1 MTRHLFADPKDR
13 MQTKLSRICDAIIEA
28 GWLAALVVAPLFFNT
43 FSNRVFE
50 PDKIHLVRSIALL
63 MAAAWL
69 VQLID
74 AELAGEADQ
83 EGLRSRLGGAP
94 LVLPVLI
101 LVASYLVST
110 ALSLVPRISFFGSYV
125 RLQGTFTFLSYILIF
140 GAILTHLRTRSQI
153 DRLLHAVI
161 ITSLPIAI
169 YGIIQN
175 AGLDPLPW
183 GGDVVERVAANMG
196 NSIFVAAYLIMAVFL
211 TLERLLNSLV
221 ELLKS
226 EGSGFGDA
234 IRAGAY
240 LFVLIVQLIAIVYTQ
255 SRGPQLGLAAGLYVF
270 LLLGLLLLARWGA
283 SQERGP
289 APLRWLST
297 HVRGAWSA
305 VIGLTIAGLVFLV
318 VLNIPGGPLKG
329 VCQVRY
335 VSRTCTLFSLSE
347 GTNAVRALIW
357 EGVIDMMSPHTPL
370 QTPDGQPDAFNVL
383 RPLVGYGPESLWVA
397 FNRFYPPELGRFE
410 ARNASP
416 DRSHNETFDALARGG
431 LIQFAAEIFLF
442 ASVFYYALRWLGLIR
457 DRRSRNQF
465 IAFLVAGGA
474 LGVLLPLIF
483 DRSLRLAG
491 IGLPAGLIAGLI
503 LYVTVDLLARR
514 RALTEIPQAAGSP
527 QQQLLMLALFSSIVA
542 HFVEVHFGIAIV
554 STLTHFWALTGVL
567 VAVGMGWVRAE
578 SAAPAALEAMTA
590 PARTAPASAVPSAA
604 QKRKG
609 GDGRVRSATQAGD
622 RRPAQ
627 GTARPGRKIS
637 ALPALVPYAL
647 IAAIISAIFVWNYTI
662 NQSGATGAFGV
673 LWDAFTARKTDFQ
686 VVRSSMLLVMVL
698 FTWLIGGITA
708 IGEVRADR
716 AARLSVPAAALLYF
730 GAALVTFLVYG
741 LIHAGSIDLGSRQGL
756 EVFHHLARHIVVFDL
771 VLLLLMLALAASLAL
786 ARPEPW
792 PQRFARRAAISAGA
806 GIVLAGL
813 ALFLIVNL
821 NIRSVQADTYYK
833 QGLGYEAAG
842 QWEGSVILYRE
853 AARLQP
859 QEDYYYLFLGRAL
872 LQLSDAVQPGAAML
886 PADLSAVPTGDL
898 LDLVERGIQAGNRE
912 DILRAAHAMLTG
924 AQRLNP
930 LNTDHTANLA
940 RLHRAWAFAGTATT
954 ADSNDPSRLAEILAL
969 EPEKVDQA
977 HLLSSLDFYRQAL
990 TLSPNNAG
998 LWNELA
1004 TLQFIQ
1010 GDLEAARRTLDAS
1023 LAVDDRFYPTHILLG
1038 DVLSAGG
1045 DAQGA
1050 LSAYQAAA
1058 QISPRNLAVLSAV
1071 GVAGAEAGDPEA
1083 SIGAFRRI
1091 IELETPALAG
1101 AQAQLNQLN
1110 AAVNAAGGYQN
1121 AEGTATSRRMTLEQQ
1136 VATHRRQL
1144 FLAQRN
1150 LALVLQELGQI
1161 DDALSAAQQ
1170 ALEYASESD
1179 LASTES
1185 LIASLKEQRP

>member
-1 MTRHLFADPKDR
+1 

-94 LVLPVLI
+94 LVLPALI

-211 TLERLLNSLV
+211 TLERLLSSLV
-221 ELLKS
+221 ELLRAES
-226 EGSGFGDA
+226 SGFGDA
-234 IRAGAY
+234 LRAGAY

-283 SQERGP
+283 SQTRGP
-289 APLRWLST
+289 ALLRWLST

-305 VIGLTIAGLVFLV
+305 VIGLTIAGLIFLV
-318 VLNIPGGPLKG
+318 VLNIPGGPLKA
-329 VCQVRY
+329 VCEVRY
-335 VSRTCTLFSLSE
+335 VSRTCTLFSLGE

-357 EGVIDMMSPHTPL
+357 EGVIDMMSPHAPL
-370 QTPDGQPDAFNVL
+370 QSPDGQPDAFNIV
-383 RPLVGYGPESLWVA
+383 RPLAGYGPESLWVA

-457 DRRSRNQF
+457 DRRSRNEF
-465 IAFLVAGGA
+465 IGFLAAGGA

-503 LYVTVDLLARR
+503 LYVTVDLLASR
-514 RALTEIPQAAGSP
+514 RALTEGPQAGGSP
-527 QQQLLMLALFSSIVA
+527 QQHLLMLALFSSIVA

-578 SAAPAALEAMTA
+578 QAAAVPVDAAPVPARSAATA
-590 PARTAPASAVPSAA
+590 AVPPAA

-609 GDGRVRSATQAGD
+609 GSGKERPLVQAGE

-627 GTARPGRKIS
+627 GTARAVRKIS
-637 ALPALVPYAL
+637 ALPALAPYAL
-647 IAAIISAIFVWNYTI
+647 IAAIISTIFVWNFTV
-662 NQSGATGAFGV
+662 NQSGATGAFAI
-673 LWDAFTARKTDFQ
+673 LWDAFTTRKTDFQ
-686 VVRSSMLLVMVL
+686 LVRSSMLLVMVL
-698 FTWLIGGITA
+698 FTWLIGGVTA
-708 IGEVRADR
+708 IGEVRAAGKGR
-716 AARLSVPAAALLYF
+716 SSLLAAALLYF
-730 GAALVTFLVYG
+730 GTALVTFLVYG
-741 LIHAGSIDLGSRQGL
+741 LVHAASIDLGDLQGL
-756 EVFHHLARHIVVFDL
+756 DVFRRMARHIVVFDL

-786 ARPEPW
+786 ARSEPW
-792 PQRFARRAAISAGA
+792 PQRFANRAIISAGA
-806 GIVLAGL
+806 GVVLTGL
-813 ALFLIVNL
+813 ALFLIVTL

-872 LQLSDAVQPGAAML
+872 LQLSDLVQPGAAVL
-886 PADLSAVPTGDL
+886 PADLSAVPTGEL

-940 RLHRAWAFAGTATT
+940 RLHRAWAFANAATT
-954 ADSNDPSRLAEILAL
+954 ADSSDPSRLAEIMAT
-969 EPEKVDQA
+969 EPQKVDQA
-977 HLLSSLDFYRQAL
+977 HLLSSLDYYRQAL

-1004 TLQFIQ
+1004 TLQYIQ
-1010 GDLEAARRTLDAS
+1010 GDLEGARRTLDAS
-1023 LAVDDRFYPTHILLG
+1023 LAVDDRYYPTHMLLG

-1045 DAQGA
+1045 DVQGA
-1050 LSAYQAAA
+1050 LAAYQAAA
-1058 QISPRNLAVLSAV
+1058 QISPKNLAVLSAV
-1071 GVAGAEAGDPEA
+1071 GVAGAEAGDPQA
-1083 SIGAFRRI
+1083 SIDAFRRI
-1091 IELETPALAG
+1091 IELETPALAE
-1101 AQAQLNQLN
+1101 AEAQLNRLN
-1110 AAVNAAGGYQN
+1110 AAVEAAGGYQN
-1121 AEGTATSRRMTLEQQ
+1121 LEGTATSRRAMFEQQ
-1136 VATHRRQL
+1136 VANHRRQL
-1144 FLAQRN
+1144 FMAQRN
-1150 LALVLQELGQI
+1150 LALVLQELGRI
-1161 DDALSAAQQ
+1161 DDALVAAEQ
-1170 ALEYASESD
+1170 ALTFASEPD
-1179 LASTES
+1179 KASIES
-1185 LIASLKEQRP
+1185 LIASLKDKRP